1 MVRKRRLTY
10 SFNPVSGAAEEVA
23 GEEGYVG
30 GALGQTAHEVG
41 EPVAAVG
48 DVDAQAIAVF
58 DEAALEIGA
67 HAVEHL
73 ALEVIFSNLFG
84 GGEANGRGDHGGI
97 VRGDA
102 VIKAAGQKHL
112 RQAYVIGVHVFL
124 FGEGHFGRVFV
135 CAFAKTDAAAVGQK
149 IGDVCLAAI

>member
-58 DEAALEIGA
+58 DEAALQVGA
-67 HAVEHL
+67 HTVEHL
-73 ALEVIFSNLFG
+73 ELKIILGDLFG
-84 GGEANGRGDHGGI
+84 GGEANGCGDHGGI
-97 VRGDA
+97 VSGDS
-102 VIKAAGQKHL
+102 VIETASQEHL
-112 RQAYVIGVHVFL
+112 HQANVIGVDVFL
-124 FGEGHFGRVFV
+124 FGEGHVGGFFV
-135 CAFAKTDAAAVGQK
+135 GAFAKANAAAVGQK
-149 IGDVCLAAI
+149 IGDVYLASI